1 MKQNSRFRH
10 ESLQDRK
17 SVKQVLKAV
26 LAGLEKG
33 EISLEDEDGAMVL
46 SPADMVQLKI
56 SASRDGAES
65 KLVLRLSWQDVEE
78 LPGKK
83 NLMIG

>member
-1 MKQNSRFRH
+1 MKQNTRFRH

-17 SVKQVLKAV
+17 SVKQLLKAV
-26 LAGLEKG
+26 LNGIDKG

-46 SPADMVQLKI
+46 TPADMLRLKV

-65 KLVLRLSWQDVEE
+65 KLVLRLSWQDAEE
-78 LPGKK
+78 PSAKK